1 MQLTPL
7 LALAGMAGIALSNPI
22 ATPTPDDTDAGA
34 VYRRSGRNV
43 YRCDGQGWVNNCW
56 LITDPTNC
64 HNRMTSLGSFGP
76 DKGLSCTMFENRG
89 CTGRVAAISYPGVG
103 SMWDWENKGG
113 FNVNSWQCRWTL

>member
-34 VYRRSGRNV
+34 VYR
-43 YRCDGQGWVNNCW
+43 CDGQGWVNNCL

-76 DKGLSCTMFENRG
+76 DKGLSCTMFENRV
-89 CTGRVAAISYPGVG
+89 CTGRVATISYPGVG
-103 SMWDWENKGG
+103 YMWDWENKSG
-113 FNVNSWQCRWTL
+113 FIVNSWQCRWTL